1 MSIFSSIGKAW
12 KAAEKKVIQV
22 FRKEKKE
29 QIEKE
34 ARVLK
39 PELKAGID
47 DEIRKHGLQGATS
60 EVNINTG
67 KGEIEIDTH
76 QQHLAERAVK
86 AWVSTGTK
94 VKQDIIDES
103 RFLAE
108 TLADESGGNIE
119 WIKNKLGGQ
128 GTINLVGEDWFNDL
142 VNRTKSK
149 FSANQVPQFTNEAWE
164 SAKGYIWN
172 IVSEWFQS
180 HNLASQVYERAK
192 QIVIEQRDMS
202 LLNKGDVELAY
213 NNLYRGSGTSDN
225 GYNQALEHMAY
236 NIIKN
241 IEADLDNHVTQR
253 VKNIINRHK
262 K

>member
-12 KAAEKKVIQV
+12 KAAEKKVIQI
-22 FRKEKKE
+22 FKKEKKE

-34 ARVLK
+34 ARTLK

-60 EVNINTG
+60 EVNIRPE

-76 QQHLAERAVK
+76 QEHLAEQAVK
-86 AWVSTGTK
+86 AWTTTGTR
-94 VKQDIIDES
+94 VKQDVIDDA
-103 RFLAE
+103 RLLAE
-108 TLADESGGNIE
+108 TLADESGGNLE

-128 GTINLVGEDWFNDL
+128 NISLIGEDWFNDL
-142 VNRTKSK
+142 MSKTKAK
-149 FSANQVPQFTNEAWE
+149 FSSKQIPQFTDKDWE
-164 SAKGYIWN
+164 KAKGYIWS
-172 IVSEWFQS
+172 IVSDWFQS

-202 LLNKGDVELAY
+202 LLNRGDVELAY
-213 NNLYRGSGTSDN
+213 NNLYRGQGTSDG
-225 GYNQALEHMAY
+225 GYNQALEQMAH
-236 NIIKN
+236 NIIRD
-241 IEADLDNHVTQR
+241 IEADLDNHVNQR
-253 VKNIINRHK
+253 VRSILNRHK

>member
-12 KAAEKKVIQV
+12 KAAEKKVIQI

-34 ARVLK
+34 ARTLK

-47 DEIRKHGLQGATS
+47 DEIRKHGLQGAAS
-60 EVNINTG
+60 EVNIRPE

-76 QQHLAERAVK
+76 QEHLAEQAVK
-86 AWVSTGTK
+86 AWTTTGTR
-94 VKQDIIDES
+94 VKQDVIDDA
-103 RFLAE
+103 RLLAE
-108 TLADESGGNIE
+108 TLADESGGNLE

-128 GTINLVGEDWFNDL
+128 NISLIGEDWFNDL
-142 VNRTKSK
+142 MSKTKAK
-149 FSANQVPQFTNEAWE
+149 FSSKQIPQFTDRDWE
-164 SAKGYIWN
+164 KAKGYIWS
-172 IVSEWFQS
+172 IVSDWFQS

-202 LLNKGDVELAY
+202 LLNRGDVELAY
-213 NNLYRGSGTSDN
+213 NNLYRGQGTSDG
-225 GYNQALEHMAY
+225 GYNQALEQMAH
-236 NIIKN
+236 NIIRD
-241 IEADLDNHVTQR
+241 IEADLDNHVNQR
-253 VKNIINRHK
+253 VRSILNRHK

>member
-12 KAAEKKVIQV
+12 KAAEKKVIQI

-34 ARVLK
+34 ARTLK

-60 EVNINTG
+60 EVNIRPER
-67 KGEIEIDTH
+67 GEIEIDTH
-76 QQHLAERAVK
+76 QEHLAEQAVK
-86 AWVSTGTK
+86 AWTTTGTRI
-94 VKQDIIDES
+94 KQDVIDDA
-103 RFLAE
+103 RLLAE
-108 TLADESGGNIE
+108 TLADESGGNLE

-128 GTINLVGEDWFNDL
+128 NISLIGEDWFNDL
-142 VNRTKSK
+142 MSKTKAK
-149 FSANQVPQFTNEAWE
+149 FSSKQIPQFTDRDWE
-164 SAKGYIWN
+164 KAKGYIWS
-172 IVSEWFQS
+172 IVSDWFQS

-202 LLNKGDVELAY
+202 LLNRGDVELAY
-213 NNLYRGSGTSDN
+213 NNLYRGQGTSDG
-225 GYNQALEHMAY
+225 GYNQALEQMAH
-236 NIIKN
+236 NIIRD
-241 IEADLDNHVTQR
+241 IEADLDNHVNQR
-253 VKNIINRHK
+253 VRSILNRHK

>member
-22 FRKEKKE
+22 FKREKKE

-34 ARVLK
+34 ARTLK

-60 EVNINTG
+60 EVNIRPER
-67 KGEIEIDTH
+67 GEIEIDTH
-76 QQHLAERAVK
+76 QEHLAEQAVK
-86 AWVSTGTK
+86 AWTTTGTR
-94 VKQDIIDES
+94 VKQDVIDDA
-103 RFLAE
+103 RLLAQ
-108 TLADESGGNIE
+108 TLADESGGNLE

-128 GTINLVGEDWFNDL
+128 NISLIGEDWFNDL
-142 VNRTKSK
+142 MSKTKAK
-149 FSANQVPQFTNEAWE
+149 FSSKQIPQFTDKDWE
-164 SAKGYIWN
+164 KAKGYIWS
-172 IVSEWFQS
+172 IVSDWFQS

-202 LLNKGDVELAY
+202 LLNRGDVELAY
-213 NNLYRGSGTSDN
+213 NNLYRGQGTSDG
-225 GYNQALEHMAY
+225 GYNQALEQMAH
-236 NIIKN
+236 NIIRD
-241 IEADLDNHVTQR
+241 IEADLDNHVNQR
-253 VKNIINRHK
+253 VKSILNRHK

>member
-12 KAAEKKVIQV
+12 KAAEKKVIQI

-34 ARVLK
+34 ARTLK

-47 DEIRKHGLQGATS
+47 DEIRKHGLQGAAS
-60 EVNINTG
+60 EVNIRPE

-76 QQHLAERAVK
+76 QEHLAEQAVK
-86 AWVSTGTK
+86 AWTTTGTR
-94 VKQDIIDES
+94 VKQDVIDDA
-103 RFLAE
+103 RLLAE
-108 TLADESGGNIE
+108 TLADESGGNLE

-128 GTINLVGEDWFNDL
+128 NISLIGEDWFNDL
-142 VNRTKSK
+142 MSKTKAK
-149 FSANQVPQFTNEAWE
+149 FSSKQIPQFTDKDWE
-164 SAKGYIWN
+164 KAKGYIWS
-172 IVSEWFQS
+172 IVSDWFQS

-202 LLNKGDVELAY
+202 LLNRGDVETAY
-213 NNLYRGSGTSDN
+213 NNLYRGQGTSDG
-225 GYNQALEHMAY
+225 GYNQALEQMAH
-236 NIIKN
+236 NIIRD
-241 IEADLDNHVTQR
+241 IEADLDNHVNQR
-253 VKNIINRHK
+253 VRSILNRHK

>member
-22 FRKEKKE
+22 FKKEKKE

-60 EVNINTG
+60 EVTINTG

-76 QQHLAERAVK
+76 QRHLADEAVK

-142 VNRTKSK
+142 VNKTKSK
-149 FSANQVPQFTNEAWE
+149 FSSKQIPQFTNETWE
-164 SAKGYIWN
+164 KARGYIWS
-172 IVSEWFQS
+172 IVSDWFQS

-192 QIVIEQRDMS
+192 QIVIEQRDVS
-202 LLNKGDVELAY
+202 LLNRGDVELAY
-213 NNLYRGSGTSDN
+213 NNLYRGQGTSDN
-225 GYNQALEHMAY
+225 GYNQALEQIAH
-236 NIIKN
+236 NIIRD
-241 IEADLDNHVTQR
+241 IEADLDNHVNQR
-253 VKNIINRHK
+253 VNSIINRYK

>member
-12 KAAEKKVIQV
+12 KAAEKKVIQI

-34 ARVLK
+34 ARTLK

-60 EVNINTG
+60 EVNIRPE

-76 QQHLAERAVK
+76 QEHLAEQAVK
-86 AWVSTGTK
+86 AWTTTGTR
-94 VKQDIIDES
+94 VKQDVIDDA
-103 RFLAE
+103 RLLAE
-108 TLADESGGNIE
+108 TLADESGGNLE

-128 GTINLVGEDWFNDL
+128 NISLIGEDWFNDL
-142 VNRTKSK
+142 MSKTKAK
-149 FSANQVPQFTNEAWE
+149 FSSKQIPQFTDKDWE
-164 SAKGYIWN
+164 KAKGYIWS
-172 IVSEWFQS
+172 IVSDWFQS

-202 LLNKGDVELAY
+202 LLNRGDVELAY
-213 NNLYRGSGTSDN
+213 NSLYRGQGTSDG
-225 GYNQALEHMAY
+225 GYNQALEQMAH
-236 NIIKN
+236 NIIRD
-241 IEADLDNHVTQR
+241 IEADLDNHVNQR
-253 VKNIINRHK
+253 VRSILNRHK

>member
-22 FRKEKKE
+22 FKREKKE

-34 ARVLK
+34 ARTLK

-60 EVNINTG
+60 EVNIRPER
-67 KGEIEIDTH
+67 GEIEIDTH
-76 QQHLAERAVK
+76 QEHLAEQAVK
-86 AWVSTGTK
+86 AWTTTGTR
-94 VKQDIIDES
+94 VKQDVIDDA
-103 RFLAE
+103 RLLAE
-108 TLADESGGNIE
+108 TLADESGGNLE

-128 GTINLVGEDWFNDL
+128 NISLIGEDWFNDL
-142 VNRTKSK
+142 MSKTKAK
-149 FSANQVPQFTNEAWE
+149 FSSKQIPQFTDKDWE
-164 SAKGYIWN
+164 KAKGYIWS
-172 IVSEWFQS
+172 IVSDWFQS

-202 LLNKGDVELAY
+202 LLNRGDVELAY
-213 NNLYRGSGTSDN
+213 NNLYRGQGTSDS
-225 GYNQALEHMAY
+225 GYNQALEQMAH
-236 NIIKN
+236 NIIRD
-241 IEADLDNHVTQR
+241 IEADLDNHVNQR
-253 VKNIINRHK
+253 VKSILNRHK

>member
-34 ARVLK
+34 ARTLK
-39 PELKAGID
+39 PELKAAVD
-47 DEIRKHGLQGATS
+47 DEIRKHGLQGSTS
-60 EVNINTG
+60 EVNIRPE

-76 QQHLAERAVK
+76 QEHLAEQAVK
-86 AWVSTGTK
+86 AWTTTGTR
-94 VKQDIIDES
+94 VKQDVIDDA
-103 RFLAE
+103 RLLAE
-108 TLADESGGNIE
+108 TLADESGGNLE

-128 GTINLVGEDWFNDL
+128 NISLIGEDWFNDL
-142 VNRTKSK
+142 MSKTKAK
-149 FSANQVPQFTNEAWE
+149 FSSKQIPQFTDKDWE
-164 SAKGYIWN
+164 KAKGYIWS
-172 IVSEWFQS
+172 IVSDWFQS

-202 LLNKGDVELAY
+202 LLNRGDVELAY
-213 NNLYRGSGTSDN
+213 NNLYRGSGTSDS
-225 GYNQALEHMAY
+225 GYNQALEQIAH
-236 NIIKN
+236 NIIRD
-241 IEADLDNHVTQR
+241 IEADLDNHVNQR
-253 VKNIINRHK
+253 VKSILNRHK